1 MRNGIFFYILLYF
14 SVSCFNNRFVLKIS
28 WQRVASKFLVSNKIR
43 FVIILHVALCKL
55 LSSSSSSSSYQT
67 LEGYA
72 TPEGTKKYTEYAIS
86 QERPRS
92 HFKSFDSLH
101 LSSIGMG
108 TYLGQLSEE
117 DDQAVESA
125 VYHSIKSGAVNV
137 IDTAI
142 NYRAM
147 RSEKSIG
154 RALLRL
160 VNDRIISRD
169 QVFVSTKNG
178 YITNDG
184 DYPHIDVM
192 EYIHRMYIQTEVITA
207 DDISSGYNV
216 INPNYLAKCIDKS
229 LMNMHIST
237 IDLVY
242 IHNAFESWYQDVSR
256 EQFMEMLVKAFEV
269 YEKYRAK
276 DRIRYYGMATWTCF
290 RVPPGSPE
298 YLSLEQAVKS
308 AESVGGQH
316 HGFRFIQLPYN
327 LAYSEAL
334 LLRNQSVGSEEN
346 LTILQAAAKLNI
358 GIFTS
363 IPLFQGRLL
372 RSQIPD
378 YGNVTDPVAK
388 LLQIIRSSPSVIAPL
403 IGQKKTEH
411 VEENL
416 KTANMPPLSEEEF
429 KQAVRIL
436 TSQQL

>member
-1 MRNGIFFYILLYF
+1 MT
-14 SVSCFNNRFVLKIS
+14 
-28 WQRVASKFLVSNKIR
+28 
-43 FVIILHVALCKL
+43 
-55 LSSSSSSSSYQT
+55 SSSSPPPYEI

-72 TPEGTKKYTEYAIS
+72 TPDGTRKYTDYAIS
-86 QERPRS
+86 QGKPKS
-92 HFKSFDSLH
+92 HFKSFDNLH
-101 LSSIGMG
+101 LSSLGMG

-117 DDQAVESA
+117 DDQAVENA
-125 VYHSIKSGAVNV
+125 VYQSVRSGAVNV

-147 RSEKSIG
+147 KSEKSIG
-154 RALLRL
+154 KGLLRL
-160 VNDRIISRD
+160 VNDGIISRD

-184 DYPHIDVM
+184 DYPNIDVM
-192 EYIHRMYIQTEVITA
+192 EYMHRMYIQAEVITA

-216 INPNYLAKCIDKS
+216 IKPSYLARCIDKS
-229 LMNMHIST
+229 LTNMHLST

-256 EQFMEMLVKAFEV
+256 ERFMEMLAKAFEM
-269 YEKYRAK
+269 YEKYRAEK
-276 DRIRYYGMATWTCF
+276 KIRYYGMATWTCF
-290 RVPPGSPE
+290 RVPSESPE
-298 YLSLEQAVKS
+298 YLSLEQAVKC
-308 AESVGGQH
+308 AESVGGKD
-316 HGFRFIQLPYN
+316 HGFKFIQLPYN

-334 LLRNQSVGSEEN
+334 LLRNQSVRSEEN

-363 IPLFQGRLL
+363 IPFFQGRLL
-372 RSQIPD
+372 SSQIPN
-378 YGNVTDPVAK
+378 YGNTTDPVAK

-403 IGQKKTEH
+403 IGQKRPEH

-416 KTANMPPLSEEEF
+416 KVANMPPLSEDEF
-429 KQAVRIL
+429 QQAIRIL

>member
-1 MRNGIFFYILLYF
+1 M
-14 SVSCFNNRFVLKIS
+14 
-28 WQRVASKFLVSNKIR
+28 SNKIR
-43 FVIILHVALCKL
+43 FVIILHVDISEP
-55 LSSSSSSSSYQT
+55 LSSSSSPYQT
-67 LEGYA
+67 VEGFA
-72 TPEGTKKYTEYAIS
+72 TSEGTKKYTEYAIS
-86 QERPRS
+86 QGRPIS

-108 TYLGQLSEE
+108 TYLGQPSEE
-117 DDQAVESA
+117 DDQAVENA
-125 VYHSIKSGAVNV
+125 VFESVKSGAVNV

-160 VNDRIISRD
+160 VKDRIISRD

-184 DYPHIDVM
+184 DYPNIDVM
-192 EYIHRMYIQTEVITA
+192 EYIHRMYIQTDVITA
-207 DDISSGYNV
+207 DDISSGYNI

-229 LMNMHIST
+229 LMNMHVSS

-276 DRIRYYGMATWTCF
+276 NKIRYYGMATWTCF
-290 RVPPGSPE
+290 RVPPISPE

-308 AESVGGQH
+308 AESVGGKD

-358 GIFTS
+358 GIFAS

-372 RSQIPD
+372 RSHIPD
-378 YGNVTDPVAK
+378 YGGISDPISK
-388 LLQIIRSSPSVIAPL
+388 LVQIIRSSPSVIAPL
-403 IGQKKTEH
+403 IGQKKAEH
-411 VEENL
+411 IEENL

-429 KQAVRIL
+429 KQAIRIL

>member
-1 MRNGIFFYILLYF
+1 M
-14 SVSCFNNRFVLKIS
+14 
-28 WQRVASKFLVSNKIR
+28 SNKIR
-43 FVIILHVALCKL
+43 FVIILHVDISEP
-55 LSSSSSSSSYQT
+55 LSSSSSPYQT
-67 LEGYA
+67 VEGFA
-72 TPEGTKKYTEYAIS
+72 TSEGTKNYTEYAIS
-86 QERPRS
+86 QGRPIS

-108 TYLGQLSEE
+108 TYLGQPSEE
-117 DDQAVESA
+117 DDQAIENAVFES
-125 VYHSIKSGAVNV
+125 VKSGAVNV

-160 VNDRIISRD
+160 VKDKIISRD
-169 QVFVSTKNG
+169 QIFISTKNG

-184 DYPHIDVM
+184 DYPNIDVM
-192 EYIHRMYIQTEVITA
+192 EYIHRMYIQTDVITA
-207 DDISSGYNV
+207 DDISSGYNI

-229 LMNMHIST
+229 LMNMHVSS

-276 DRIRYYGMATWTCF
+276 NKIRYYGMATWTCF
-290 RVPPGSPE
+290 RVPPTSPE
-298 YLSLEQAVKS
+298 YLSLEQAVKC
-308 AESVGGQH
+308 AESVGGKD

-346 LTILQAAAKLNI
+346 LTILQAAEKLNI

-378 YGNVTDPVAK
+378 YGGISDPVAK
-388 LLQIIRSSPSVIAPL
+388 LVQIIRSSPSVIAPL
-403 IGQKKTEH
+403 IGQKKAEH

-429 KQAVRIL
+429 KQAIRIL
-436 TSQQL
+436 TSQQI

>member
-1 MRNGIFFYILLYF
+1 M
-14 SVSCFNNRFVLKIS
+14 
-28 WQRVASKFLVSNKIR
+28 SNKIR
-43 FVIILHVALCKL
+43 FVIILHVDISEP
-55 LSSSSSSSSYQT
+55 LSSSSSPYQT
-67 LEGYA
+67 VEGFA
-72 TPEGTKKYTEYAIS
+72 TSEGTKNYTEYAIS
-86 QERPRS
+86 QGRPIS

-108 TYLGQLSEE
+108 TYLGQPSEE
-117 DDQAVESA
+117 DDQAVENA
-125 VYHSIKSGAVNV
+125 VFESVKSGAVNV

-160 VNDRIISRD
+160 VKDRIISRD
-169 QVFVSTKNG
+169 QIFISTKNG

-184 DYPHIDVM
+184 DYPNIDVM
-192 EYIHRMYIQTEVITA
+192 EYIHRMYIQTDVITA
-207 DDISSGYNV
+207 DDISSGYNI

-229 LMNMHIST
+229 LMNMHVSS

-276 DRIRYYGMATWTCF
+276 NKIRYYGMATWTCF
-290 RVPPGSPE
+290 RVPPTSPE

-308 AESVGGQH
+308 AESVGGKD

-346 LTILQAAAKLNI
+346 LTILQAAEKLNI

-378 YGNVTDPVAK
+378 YGGISDPIAK
-388 LLQIIRSSPSVIAPL
+388 LVQIIRSSPSVIAPL
-403 IGQKKTEH
+403 IGQKKAEH

-429 KQAVRIL
+429 KQAIRIL
-436 TSQQL
+436 TSQQI